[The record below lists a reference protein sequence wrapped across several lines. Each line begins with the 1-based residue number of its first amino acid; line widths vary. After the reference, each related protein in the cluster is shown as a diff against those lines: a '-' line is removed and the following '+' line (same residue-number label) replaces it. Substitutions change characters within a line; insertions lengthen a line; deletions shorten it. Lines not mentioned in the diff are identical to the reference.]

1 MSNGIFAN
9 VLRYGRG
16 VLCSFFSV
24 FSEKGLLLKLNT
36 NKCSFCAIFTIEK
49 PLTEQLFLCYNTFTA
64 EREPFAESFL
74 HRKEHLFT
82 CVSTL
87 RKGEHFMTEEIRR
100 DFLLRFARQYDLPGS
115 AAAAGITRQQAYQ
128 LLRDPAARQM
138 VFRFHPTDKWYHMV
152 FVFLKML
159 FKI

>member
-1 MSNGIFAN
+1 M
-9 VLRYGRG
+9 
-16 VLCSFFSV
+16 
-24 FSEKGLLLKLNT
+24 
-36 NKCSFCAIFTIEK
+36 EK

-138 VFRFHPTDKWYHMV
+138 VDEQAARRRSGEILARIAREYERIAFSDEEEIKVGDRLRAMEQLRLLSSADSPAGAAPALNIICRYV
-152 FVFLKML
+152 
-159 FKI
+159 